1 MERRTFQKG
10 SQVEVMRPVKKLLQV
25 NSKLG
30 EEPWGRERGKI
41 PIRKH
46 NYQDVV
52 MK

>member
-1 MERRTFQKG
+1 MD
-10 SQVEVMRPVKKLLQV
+10 VMRPVKKLLQV

-30 EEPWGRERGKI
+30 EELRRRERGKI
-41 PIRKH
+41 LIRKH